1 MMCTNITIGLID
13 WKNIRYDRNNVTYKM
28 IINVC
33 YLVLNGLILTQED
46 GKKEFMTF
54 VDDQKMAKLFENFV
68 KEYN

>member
-1 MMCTNITIGLID
+1 MMCANITIGLID